1 MSGKHIQLP
10 FGIVR
15 GMSKE
20 RIKLNLPSNF
30 RKDVLFDQLPYLAY
44 LENLAI
50 VDFVKNCIVDA
61 KISFSSWA
69 FERHYSG

>member
-15 GMSKE
+15 DKSKE
-20 RIKLNLPSNF
+20 KSIKLNLLPNF
-30 RKDVLFDQLPYLAY
+30 RKDVLLDQLPYLAH

-50 VDFVKNCIVDA
+50 VDVVRNGFADDLSLK
-61 KISFSSWA
+61 
-69 FERHYSG
+69 RQYSR

>member
-15 GMSKE
+15 DKSKE
-20 RIKLNLPSNF
+20 KSIKLHVLLNF
-30 RKDVLFDQLPYLAY
+30 RKDVLLDQLPYLAH

-50 VDFVKNCIVDA
+50 VDVVRNGFADDLSLK
-61 KISFSSWA
+61 
-69 FERHYSG
+69 RQYSR

>member
-15 GMSKE
+15 DKGKE
-20 RIKLNLPSNF
+20 KSIKLNLLPNF
-30 RKDVLFDQLPYLAY
+30 RKDVLFDQLPYLAH

-50 VDFVKNCIVDA
+50 ADIVTNGFVDDLSLK
-61 KISFSSWA
+61 
-69 FERHYSG
+69 RQYSR